1 MGNQDDSPGA
11 DLVGRGLGRDKEGN
25 KMDVRR
31 SGIVV
36 CAALSAAVLWV
47 AGPGASLAGAVTG
60 GGECQLQGVANLSP
74 PLSSASGSFAYNFTG
89 TLGTGPMGS
98 CQSNVAGAPT
108 TGTVSAGIQLSESVP
123 LTRPG
128 VCTNGRCDDGVTACV
143 NSSQCPAV
151 VTTGTVLYQE
161 PIPQGSGSCGSST
174 TAGESLVTWGD
185 GKHSVIDY
193 DTTGALAAVVLQGT
207 IGASMTLT
215 VVASSVPA
223 GFTAP
228 PTFVINTDE
237 PAFPV
242 GEGSLA
248 PLTFSPTTQDQNC
261 VTVGVS
267 SANID
272 GVVGIGSGS

>member
-1 MGNQDDSPGA
+1 
-11 DLVGRGLGRDKEGN
+11 
-25 KMDVRR
+25 MDVRR
-31 SGIVV
+31 SSIVLG
-36 CAALSAAVLWV
+36 AALGAAMLWV
-47 AGPGASLAGAVTG
+47 AGPGALLAGAAGPG

-108 TGTVSAGIQLSESVP
+108 TGTVSAGIQLSETVP

-151 VTTGTVLYQE
+151 VTSGAVLYQE
-161 PIPQGSGSCGSST
+161 PIPQGSGSCGNST
-174 TAGESLVTWGD
+174 TAGESLVTWAD
-185 GKHSVIDY
+185 GKHTVVDY

-207 IGASMTLT
+207 VGVSMTLT
-215 VVASSVPA
+215 LVASSVPA

-228 PTFVINTDE
+228 PTYVINTDE

-248 PLTFSPTTQDQNC
+248 LLTFSPTTQDQNC

-272 GVVGIGSGS
+272 GVVGIGSGT